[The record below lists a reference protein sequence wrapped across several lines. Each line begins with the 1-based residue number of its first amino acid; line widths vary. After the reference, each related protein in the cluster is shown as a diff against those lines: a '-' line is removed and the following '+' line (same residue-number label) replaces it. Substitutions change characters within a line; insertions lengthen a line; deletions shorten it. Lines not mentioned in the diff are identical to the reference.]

1 MWLTKALV
9 MGRSNYLNGSIVITN
24 VLMRRRLEGQRSK
37 RGCGER
43 NKGWSDAS
51 DGGDN
56 QPGNVNSI

>member
-1 MWLTKALV
+1 
-9 MGRSNYLNGSIVITN
+9 
-24 VLMRRRLEGQRSK
+24 MRRRLEGQRSK